1 MAKWLKIEVGIG
13 AGTLKMSFF
22 YELWSTGK
30 LVCLPLSVSIVSF
43 MPSPLCLPLIIS
55 AVLLPPLTSPVPR
68 LVISVCV
75 FSLFLLCVGPLF
87 LLECCPCSFQSSLMF
102 LDVLCVSLYLF
113 LIQLL
118 FIKARIFLFPLIL
131 PPVWSAFGF
140 TFWFFPLKT
149 HRDRQSTF
157 TEVMF

>member
-13 AGTLKMSFF
+13 AGRLKMSFF

-118 FIKARIFLFPLIL
+118 FIKARIFCFP
-131 PPVWSAFGF
+131 WSYLLSDQHLGSPFGF
-140 TFWFFPLKT
+140 SPLKPT
-149 HRDRQSTF
+149 VTDNLLLPK
-157 TEVMF
+157 